1 MVRMMS
7 LPAPLERRV
16 QIIGPE
22 AAATP
27 VTARNFRREILPRFV
42 RSIMV
47 SPSGVVGIVV
57 GRSRITRASRVSSGP
72 PRVEPILE
80 ALPAGHE
87 RHDGQT
93 PGVKRYWRDRGH
105 RPTQIGC
112 RRAERAVGEQ

>member
-16 QIIGPE
+16 QIIVPE

-57 GRSRITRASRVSSGP
+57 GRSRITRSSRVSSGP
-72 PRVEPILE
+72 PRIEPILE
-80 ALPAGHE
+80 ALPADHE

-93 PGVKRYWRDRGH
+93 PGVKRYRGDRGH
-105 RPTQIGC
+105 RPPELRVRG
-112 RRAERAVGEQ
+112 A